1 MPEPITRPD
10 AVEQASQLFWNPP
23 TLVEL
28 VADVPPLDL
37 SEQFDVADFG
47 DEEREAFEQ
56 ALAE

>member
-1 MPEPITRPD
+1 VPGRSRGLP
-10 AVEQASQLFWNPP
+10 
-23 TLVEL
+23 LVEL

-37 SEQFDVADFG
+37 SEQFDVADLG

>member
-1 MPEPITRPD
+1 
-10 AVEQASQLFWNPP
+10 
-23 TLVEL
+23 L

-37 SEQFDVADFG
+37 SEQFDVADLG